1 MPPRPGVDSLRWFSS
16 TQTASHAQQLL
27 ETLCERQEQ
36 SREGGAGRTV
46 PADAAQARLAGVL
59 DGAAELVDVAVA
71 LRVLRQLDRVGA
83 AAGQV
88 DELDRDVVCS
98 GLVAHAG
105 ERLDLHVVD
114 AHVDVADAEALQV
127 GHGDRVRGE
136 VLAAHVHRERRR

>member
-1 MPPRPGVDSLRWFSS
+1 M
-16 TQTASHAQQLL
+16 
-27 ETLCERQEQ
+27 
-36 SREGGAGRTV
+36 

-136 VLAAHVHRERRR
+136 VLAAHVHLGGEGEGDRGLGLRALELHLPALVKVFGLCVW

>member
-1 MPPRPGVDSLRWFSS
+1 M
-16 TQTASHAQQLL
+16 
-27 ETLCERQEQ
+27 
-36 SREGGAGRTV
+36 

-88 DELDRDVVCS
+88 DELDRDVVGR

-114 AHVDVADAEALQV
+114 AHVDVADAEALFFVYDDESQIIKLDVFLQQSV
-127 GHGDRVRGE
+127 GADHNIYAPI
-136 VLAAHVHRERRR
+136 L

>member
-1 MPPRPGVDSLRWFSS
+1 M
-16 TQTASHAQQLL
+16 
-27 ETLCERQEQ
+27 
-36 SREGGAGRTV
+36 

-127 GHGDRVRGE
+127 GHGDRVRSE
-136 VLAAHVHRERRR
+136 VLAAHVHRSGEGWAVKLLRGQVFPVFSEMYALHRDDENR